1 MPSLELT
8 AVASAGADLLE
19 WHWQP
24 AAALADHAELAAA
37 WDRLNALQKNLPFM
51 ASAVLRAALDTFGH
65 GDERLVVARSRGCI
79 VAMLVVREA
88 RALHWH
94 TFQPSQLPLGA
105 FVAEPGR
112 SLPALARSLLRHCP
126 RLPLA
131 LSLSQLDPW
140 LTPRPA
146 DTAEALATDYIDT
159 GWIDIEGSFA
169 DYWAA
174 RGKNLR
180 QNMKKQRAKLADEGI
195 SVSVQALRGRAEM
208 APALARYGALESSG
222 WKAAEGTAIH
232 PDNAQGKFYTAVFEG
247 AAERGEAV
255 IYECRF
261 NDRTVAMN
269 LCLQREGVLV
279 VLKTTYDESIR
290 TCSPAFLLNQDVTEQ
305 LFAEGRVR
313 RLEYYGRLMDWHTKW
328 TDQHRTLYHLT
339 QYRWPVVRRLAE
351 WRRARAEA
359 AAAPAPPIA
368 EAASAPPAADAAA
381 P

>member
-1 MPSLELT
+1 MPSLEFT
-8 AVASAGADLLE
+8 ADTAAGVDRLE
-19 WHWQP
+19 WQFES
-24 AAALADHAELAAA
+24 AATLAHHAEFTAA
-37 WDRLNALQKNLPFM
+37 WDRLNAQQKHLPFM
-51 ASAVLRAALDTFGH
+51 TSTVLRAALDTFGR
-65 GDERLVVARSRGCI
+65 GDERLVVARSGGRI
-79 VAMLVVREA
+79 VAMLVVWRES
-88 RALHWH
+88 ALHWH

-105 FVAEPGR
+105 FVAEPGL
-112 SLPALARSLLRHCP
+112 SLPALARSLLRRCP
-126 RLPLA
+126 GLPLA
-131 LSLSQLDPW
+131 LSLTQLDPW
-140 LTPRPA
+140 LTQRPV
-146 DTAEALATDYIDT
+146 DTPDALATDYIET
-159 GWIDIEGSFA
+159 GWVDIDGSFA

-180 QNMKKQRAKLADEGI
+180 QNMKKQRARLADDGI
-195 SVSVQALRGRAEM
+195 AVCMRVLRDRVDM

-232 PDNAQGKFYTAVFEG
+232 PDNDQGKFYTAVFEA

-305 LFAEGRVR
+305 LFTEGRVR

-339 QYRWPVVRRLAE
+339 QYRWPVIKSIAAR
-351 WRRARAEA
+351 RRARAD
-359 AAAPAPPIA
+359 
-368 EAASAPPAADAAA
+368 ASASQPATSAAT